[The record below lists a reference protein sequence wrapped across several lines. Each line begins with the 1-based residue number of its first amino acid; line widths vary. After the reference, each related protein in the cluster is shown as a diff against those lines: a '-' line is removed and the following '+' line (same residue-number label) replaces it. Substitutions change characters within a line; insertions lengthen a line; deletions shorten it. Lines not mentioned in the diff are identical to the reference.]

1 MEKSVPDFSERHGD
15 GGRALLMPP
24 EPNPETFPALER
36 PQGEER
42 RAAFLQDAK
51 KPPENPALSGTETEL
66 EEDAFY
72 GVEELAAMSREGKGP
87 ELREDPDF
95 FSSLARQEPDVA
107 LEAHDEAG
115 ESRRAP
121 AGWERLRARPRRL
134 GRFGRSSSWW
144 HQDGLWWGLG
154 VLVMV
159 LGLHIGV
166 DSW

>member
-1 MEKSVPDFSERHGD
+1 
-15 GGRALLMPP
+15 MPP

-51 KPPENPALSGTETEL
+51 KAPENPALSGTETEL

-87 ELREDPDF
+87 ELREEPDF

-107 LEAHDEAG
+107 LEAHDEADEPDAALSG
-115 ESRRAP
+115 AVRPRLTGHSSAPRPRSTRNSRRRSTGRSCA
-121 AGWERLRARPRRL
+121 ARPAPRPGTP
-134 GRFGRSSSWW
+134 GREKGSRKA
-144 HQDGLWWGLG
+144 L
-154 VLVMV
+154 
-159 LGLHIGV
+159 
-166 DSW
+166 

>member
-1 MEKSVPDFSERHGD
+1 
-15 GGRALLMPP
+15 MPP

-51 KPPENPALSGTETEL
+51 KAPENPALSGTETEL

-87 ELREDPDF
+87 ELREEPDF

-107 LEAHDEAG
+107 LEAHDEADEPDAALSG
-115 ESRRAP
+115 AVP
-121 AGWERLRARPRRL
+121 AAAHRPQL
-134 GRFGRSSSWW
+134 G
-144 HQDGLWWGLG
+144 
-154 VLVMV
+154 
-159 LGLHIGV
+159 
-166 DSW
+166 